1 MRRPRTVRA
10 RCRSHAHAPIS
21 SLYQQVPG
29 AGPAARRAAP
39 RDPIL
44 GLSASGAVSLLIP
57 ADHIAAAFTDA
68 TVNAAIIF
76 CVLVR
81 RYKVKA
87 GLCGVVSR
95 HSRRP
100 GGAGRPDTPHGGASV
115 RSCGVKRARTRP
127 FPSAHGRT
135 RHTARTRPP
144 LPDLQFASARPRAP
158 TSACGLLRRAAT
170 TKRLRPGP
178 MHACHDSPIASALR
192 VAETRYLRVLP
203 ASTAPRQR
211 PRADGDGE
219 RRYRRARAS
228 EGERRGQH
236 ARSRADEA
244 TRGMLLMG

>member
-1 MRRPRTVRA
+1 MRRLVLCINRCPARGPPR
-10 RCRSHAHAPIS
+10 
-21 SLYQQVPG
+21 G
-29 AGPAARRAAP
+29 ARRRAT
-39 RDPIL
+39 RSSDYLI
-44 GLSASGAVSLLIP
+44 SASGAVSLLIP

-95 HSRRP
+95 HSPSRRP